1 MFDAEY
7 GLDGLVS
14 TKCDVYSF
22 GIMLMETFTRMRP
35 SDDMF
40 SGEVSL
46 RSWIEVSVPN
56 DITQVIDSNLL
67 KPEEEYFE
75 AKAECLLSLLELALE
90 CTAESPNARI
100 NIQVALSR
108 LQKIRLQFAESCG
121 GSEV

>member
-46 RSWIEVSVPN
+46 RSWIEVSVPS
-56 DITQVIDSNLL
+56 DIRRVADSNLL
-67 KPEEEYFE
+67 KSEEEYSD
-75 AKAECLLSLLELALE
+75 AKAQCLLSLLELALE
-90 CTAESPNARI
+90 CTAEQPNSRI
-100 NIQVALSR
+100 NIEDVLSR

-121 GSEV
+121 GSRV